1 MRPLF
6 LTLASLL
13 LLTDIAA
20 AAPGDPRL
28 LKGTL
33 EWPATLST
41 EPIAV
46 VRGDDGVLYYV
57 EASTAERL
65 GAPITGRV
73 SVVAIEGTKPQELSA
88 VIVGSG
94 DSAVK
99 SIETPSVPG
108 DVAASPRTDS
118 SDDLWRVQGKVRAVT
133 VSDIIVETSYG
144 EAVRVDASK
153 LSSWTRQTLRPGD
166 EVKLY
171 GVPQADR
178 QLVANGFIQLMPSV
192 PSASPASR

>member
-1 MRPLF
+1 MKPLF
-6 LTLASLL
+6 LTLASLV
-13 LLTDIAA
+13 LLTEIAA

-33 EWPATLST
+33 EWPAILST

-46 VRGDDGVLYYV
+46 VRGDDGALYYV
-57 EASTAERL
+57 EATSAERL
-65 GAPITGRV
+65 GAPISGRV
-73 SVVAIEGTKPQELSA
+73 SVVGIEGMKPQELSA
-88 VIVGSG
+88 VIIGSG
-94 DSAVK
+94 DSAVT
-99 SIETPSVPG
+99 SVETPSSPG
-108 DVAASPRTDS
+108 EIAASPRTDS

-133 VSDIIVETSYG
+133 ISDIIVETSYG

-153 LSSWTRQTLRPGD
+153 LSAWTRQTVRPGD

-178 QLVANGFIQLMPSV
+178 RLVANGFIQLMPSV
-192 PSASPASR
+192 PSASPPSR